1 MKTPGNGHPPDPAQS
16 IGGYA
21 SGSLSAEEQKALLET
36 ALKDQALFDDLMK
49 EQALKEMLDEPA
61 VRRELIAALG
71 ETNPAFWQ
79 RVTSWMA
86 SPMGWSAAGALA
98 ATAVLAVVLWKP
110 ERPRHQA
117 TAINVTKETA
127 AGVASQPASPPAA
140 EPPSLKPAPKQAPRP
155 APAAST
161 PAVALGRLEMPKQQA
176 EIAQTIEP
184 APVIEPLSDA
194 VARGAAPAPLPAS
207 AAAPPVELRKTEARQ
222 AEAKQAA
229 PAVLEYGILRAD
241 AEGVFQPVASVRDLT
256 GGDRF
261 KLTITPHKA
270 GPLVVR
276 RKGNDGAESTL
287 FAANVPAGATLIVP
301 TGDVL
306 RAGELRSLILELG
319 GPATANQSQPLFGFR
334 QPVMRSRRAAPES
347 DAARKDSGEFA
358 PVRIEIVL
366 RP

>member
-21 SGSLSAEEQKALLET
+21 TGSLSADEQKALLET

-49 EQALKEMLDEPA
+49 EQALKEMLDEPVA
-61 VRRELIAALG
+61 RRELIAALG
-71 ETNPAFWQ
+71 ETNPAFW
-79 RVTSWMA
+79 RRAASWMTR
-86 SPMGWSAAGALA
+86 PMGWSLAGALA
-98 ATAVLAVVLWKP
+98 ATAVLAVVLWRP

-117 TAINVTKETA
+117 TAMNVTKDSA
-127 AGVASQPASPPAA
+127 AEMTRRPAA
-140 EPPSLKPAPKQAPRP
+140 ELPSLESAPKQRIKPT
-155 APAAST
+155 PAASN
-161 PAVALGRLEMPKQQA
+161 PAVARNRLEMPKQQA

-184 APVIEPLSDA
+184 APVVEPLSDS
-194 VARGAAPAPLPAS
+194 VARGAAPVLLPAPS
-207 AAAPPVELRKTEARQ
+207 AAPPAGLKKIEAR
-222 AEAKQAA
+222 QAA

-261 KLTITPHKA
+261 KLTITPHKS

-276 RKGNDGAESTL
+276 RTGNDGAESTL

-319 GPATANQSQPLFGFR
+319 GPATASQSQPLFGFR

-347 DAARKDSGEFA
+347 DAARKDTGEFA